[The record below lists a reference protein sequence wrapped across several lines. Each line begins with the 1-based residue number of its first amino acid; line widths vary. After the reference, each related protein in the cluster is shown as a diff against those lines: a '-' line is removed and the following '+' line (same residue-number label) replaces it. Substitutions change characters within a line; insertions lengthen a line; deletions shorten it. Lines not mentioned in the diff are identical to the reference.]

1 MSKKKENTEEKI
13 EAVEQAL
20 TKTERFFE
28 ENQKPIMIGVGA
40 IILVVL
46 LVLGYQKFIA
56 APREIKA
63 QNEIF
68 MAQNYFEQ
76 DSLYKAL
83 NGDGQYAGFLEIID
97 KYGSTKSGNLAKYY
111 AGVCYLKMGE
121 FENAIKYLK
130 KFDSDDPLTSSMAL
144 GAIGDAYLE
153 LGKNDKAISYY
164 KKAAAKENEFTTP
177 AFLFKAAMT
186 YELDNDY
193 KNALELYEKIRAEY
207 PRSYE
212 GRDIDRFIAKAKG
225 MLK

>member
-20 TKTERFFE
+20 SKTERFIE
-28 ENQKPIMIGVGA
+28 ENQKPIMIVVGA
-40 IILVVL
+40 IILLVL
-46 LVLGYQKFIA
+46 IVLGYQKFVA

-97 KYGSTKSGNLAKYY
+97 KYGSTQSGNLAKYY
-111 AGVCYLKMGE
+111 TGICYLKMGE

-130 KFDSDDPLTSSMAL
+130 KFDSNDPMTSSMAF
-144 GAIGDAYLE
+144 GAIGDAYVE

-164 KKAAAKENEFTTP
+164 KKAADKKNEFTTP

-186 YELDNDY
+186 YELENDF
-193 KNALELYEKIRAEY
+193 KKALELYEKIKAEY